1 MSVVDVQGTLQAP
14 VGYELSDRVES
25 LLRRG
30 ERRIVLN
37 LAQLKDIDAAG
48 LGELVHVF
56 NVTNAAGASL
66 QIDDAPRHVRRLL
79 RVTGLERVLRGGDP
93 PKPPKRH

>member
-14 VGYELSDRVES
+14 LGSELSTRVES

-37 LAQLKDIDAAG
+37 LAQLKEIDAAG

-66 QIDDAPRHVRRLL
+66 QIDDAPGHIRRLL
-79 RVTGLERVLRGGDP
+79 RVTGLERVLRGGDS